1 MQRHHEEIITRLEEI
16 KKKHE
21 QTLRDS
27 LDVQNEQI
35 NRVKSQLEM
44 KKKQL
49 LDLVK
54 FMEESSG
61 TMSDYSFVENH
72 KELTELMSD
81 LDVDMKRCEQ
91 RKRFRRGK
99 ISDKQLKCMVG
110 KIIDTDEVIANEI
123 GSFRYEHS
131 TIIMLESFTDDDIY
145 IKSHYS
151 DHTKLINKKGQ
162 QKKEFKIKPNDLCV
176 SRSSVYFT
184 DVDSRSIARL
194 SPSGSVSVVL
204 KTDPLLPGGICS
216 QRSGG
221 LLVTLNENTSQW
233 MNSNSDSKHLVRHVS
248 LTGDTIR
255 EYEYTPD
262 GKTKLFTLPVKVAQN
277 GNSDICVVN
286 WTSRTKGNLV
296 ILSSAGHIRSIYSG
310 QTLRWNFLPF
320 DVVCDSFCYILV
332 SDRYNERIHLLSP
345 DGEILKYLLNENEVN
360 FPTSISLFKSNLRV
374 GNENGLV
381 KVFKY
386 ENSVS

>member
-27 LDVQNEQI
+27 LEVQNEQI

-54 FMEESSG
+54 FMEESNG
-61 TMSDYSFVENH
+61 IMSDYSFVENH

-123 GSFRYEHS
+123 GSFQYGHS
-131 TIIMLESFTDDDIY
+131 TILMLESFNID
-145 IKSHYS
+145 
-151 DHTKLINKKGQ
+151 N
-162 QKKEFKIKPNDLCV
+162 
-176 SRSSVYFT
+176 
-184 DVDSRSIARL
+184 RSIARL

-204 KTDPLLPGGICS
+204 RTDPLLPGGICS

-221 LLVTLNENTSQW
+221 LLVTLNDNTTQW
-233 MNSNSDSKHLVRHVS
+233 MNSDSDSRRLVRHVS
-248 LTGDTIR
+248 LTVYTIR
-255 EYEYTPD
+255 EYEYTSD
-262 GKTKLFTLPVKVAQN
+262 GKTKLFTLPVKITQN
-277 GNSDICVVN
+277 G
-286 WTSRTKGNLV
+286 
-296 ILSSAGHIRSIYSG
+296 
-310 QTLRWNFLPF
+310 
-320 DVVCDSFCYILV
+320 
-332 SDRYNERIHLLSP
+332 HLCC
-345 DGEILKYLLNENEVN
+345 
-360 FPTSISLFKSNLRV
+360 
-374 GNENGLV
+374 
-381 KVFKY
+381 
-386 ENSVS
+386 